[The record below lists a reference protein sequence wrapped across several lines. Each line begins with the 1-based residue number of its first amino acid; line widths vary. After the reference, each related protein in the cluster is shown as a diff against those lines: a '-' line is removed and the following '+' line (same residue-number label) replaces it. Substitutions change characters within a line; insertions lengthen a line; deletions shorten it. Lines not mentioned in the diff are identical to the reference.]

1 MLFLLCLMF
10 FTTVSLFVIGLSMR
24 PASIVLLRDRIQHLA
39 QPTTG
44 GPASVIQQELGAPLS
59 ERVIRPVLLQLA
71 RLITRLTPE
80 GQTDV
85 LQQRLDAAGNPPRL
99 GVREFLGLRVL
110 SAVGG
115 FFVALLVYRLM
126 LTVSTPI
133 ALLCALLTLM
143 MGVLLPDYMLQQAI
157 GRRQYQIRK
166 SLPDILDLL
175 IVSVEAGLGFDG
187 AMAKVVE
194 KMKGPFPQELRRVLQ
209 EMQLGKARTPA
220 LKDMA
225 ARVHV
230 QEVSTFVAAIYQ
242 ADQLGVSMAKVLHV
256 QADTMRVARSQR
268 IREMAAKLPV
278 KMLFPL
284 VFFIFPAIFVIIIG
298 PGVISIMKAL
308 VINGMGGPPS
318 HTP

>member
-1 MLFLLCLMF
+1 MLFA
-10 FTTVSLFVIGLSMR
+10 TIILFLIGLSMR
-24 PASIVLLRDRIQHLA
+24 PAGVALLHHRVQHLT
-39 QPTTG
+39 QPVTG
-44 GPASVIQQELGAPLS
+44 TVSVIQQELGAPLS
-59 ERVIRPVLLQLA
+59 ERVIRPILLQLA
-71 RLITRLTPE
+71 RLITRLTPQ
-80 GQTDV
+80 GQTDS
-85 LQQRLDAAGNPPRL
+85 LQQRLDTAGNPPRL

-110 SAVGG
+110 SAGGG
-115 FFVALLVYRLM
+115 FLFAVVIYRLM
-126 LTVSTPI
+126 LTISTPV
-133 ALLCALLTLM
+133 ALLCSFLVLL
-143 MGVLLPDYMLQQAI
+143 MGILLPDYLLQQAI

-194 KMKGPFPQELRRVLQ
+194 KMKGPFPEELRRVLQ

-225 ARVHV
+225 VRV
-230 QEVSTFVAAIYQ
+230 QISEVSTFVAAIYQ

-284 VFFIFPAIFVIIIG
+284 ILFIFPAIFVIIIG
-298 PGVISIMKAL
+298 PGVISIINTL
-308 VINGMGGPPS
+308 VLNGMGGPP
-318 HTP
+318 PPPGP

>member
-1 MLFLLCLMF
+1 MLLLLCLMVF
-10 FTTVSLFVIGLSMR
+10 STVMLFVIGLTMR
-24 PASIVLLRDRIQHLA
+24 PAGMVFLRDRMQHLT
-39 QPTTG
+39 QPMTG
-44 GPASVIQQELGAPLS
+44 TVSVIQQELGAPLS
-59 ERVIRPVLLQLA
+59 ERVVRPVLLQLA
-71 RLITRLTPE
+71 RLIARLTPQ

-85 LQQRLDAAGNPPRL
+85 LYQRMDAAGNPPHL

-110 SAVGG
+110 SAAGG
-115 FFVALLVYRLM
+115 FLLGVVMYR
-126 LTVSTPI
+126 
-133 ALLCALLTLM
+133 LM
-143 MGVLLPDYMLQQAI
+143 MGVSTPVALLCGLLVLLMGVMLPDFLLQQAI
-157 GRRQYQIRK
+157 GRRQYLIRK

-194 KMKGPFPQELRRVLQ
+194 KMKGPFPMELRRVLQ

-225 ARVHV
+225 ARVQV
-230 QEVSTFVAAIYQ
+230 SEVSTFVAAIYQ

-256 QADTMRVARSQR
+256 QAETMRIARSQR

-298 PGVISIMKAL
+298 PGVISIMRTL
-308 VINGMGGPPS
+308 VLSGMGGPPPPPS
-318 HTP
+318 

>member
-1 MLFLLCLMF
+1 MLLILCLMF
-10 FTTVSLFVIGLSMR
+10 FTTVLLFVIGLSMQS
-24 PASIVLLRDRIQHLA
+24 ASMVLLRDRIHHLA
-39 QPTTG
+39 QPTS
-44 GPASVIQQELGAPLS
+44 GPASVIHQELGAPLS
-59 ERVIRPVLLQLA
+59 ERVIRPILRQFA
-71 RLITRLTPE
+71 RLISRMTPQ
-80 GQTDV
+80 GQTDT
-85 LQQRLDAAGNPPRL
+85 LQQRLDAAGNPPYL
-99 GVREFLGLRVL
+99 GVKEFLGLRVI
-110 SAVGG
+110 SAAGG
-115 FFVALLVYRLM
+115 FFGALLIHRLMIGVSVPVALTCGLLVL
-126 LTVSTPI
+126 V
-133 ALLCALLTLM
+133 
-143 MGVLLPDYMLQQAI
+143 MGVLLPDYLLQQAI

-187 AMAKVVE
+187 AMARVVE
-194 KMKGPFPQELRRVLQ
+194 KMKGPFPQELCRVLQ
-209 EMQLGKARTPA
+209 EMQVGKARTPA

-225 ARVHV
+225 ARVQV

-298 PGVISIMKAL
+298 PGVMSIMDAL
-308 VINGMGGPPS
+308 VLNGMGGAPP
-318 HTP
+318 PPP

>member
-1 MLFLLCLMF
+1 ML
-10 FTTVSLFVIGLSMR
+10 FTTVALFMIGLSMQ
-24 PASIVLLRDRIQHLA
+24 PAALARLHDRVQHLTQSA
-39 QPTTG
+39 APA
-44 GPASVIQQELGAPLS
+44 ASVIQQELGAPLS
-59 ERVIRPVLLQLA
+59 ERVIRPFLLQLA
-71 RLITRLTPE
+71 RLITRLTPQ
-80 GQTDV
+80 GQTDT

-110 SAVGG
+110 SAAGG
-115 FFVALLVYRLM
+115 FLFAVAVYRLM
-126 LTVSTPI
+126 LTISIPV
-133 ALLCALLTLM
+133 ALLCSLLVLLM
-143 MGVLLPDYMLQQAI
+143 GIILPDYMLQQTI

-194 KMKGPFPQELRRVLQ
+194 KMKGPFPQELRRVLL

-225 ARVHV
+225 ARVQV
-230 QEVSTFVAAIYQ
+230 SEVSTFVAAIYQ

-308 VINGMGGPPS
+308 VLNGMGAPPPVPGP
-318 HTP
+318 

>member
-1 MLFLLCLMF
+1 MILILCVMF
-10 FTTVSLFVIGLSMR
+10 FATVALFVIGLSMR
-24 PASIVLLRDRIQHLA
+24 PAHLAALHSRVQHLTQSSA
-39 QPTTG
+39 PA
-44 GPASVIQQELGAPLS
+44 ASVIQQELGAPLS
-59 ERVIRPVLLQLA
+59 ERVIRPILLQLA
-71 RLITRLTPE
+71 RLITRLTPK
-80 GQTDV
+80 GQTDT
-85 LQQRLDAAGNPPRL
+85 LQERLDAAGNPPRL

-110 SAVGG
+110 SAAGG
-115 FFVALLVYRLM
+115 FLFAAVLYRVM
-126 LTVSTPI
+126 LTVSVPI
-133 ALLCALLTLM
+133 ALLCSLLMLLI
-143 MGVLLPDYMLQQAI
+143 GVILPDYLLQQAI

-194 KMKGPFPQELRRVLQ
+194 KMKGPFPQELHRVLL
-209 EMQLGKARTPA
+209 EMQMGKARTPA

-225 ARVHV
+225 ARVQV
-230 QEVSTFVAAIYQ
+230 SEVATFVAAIYQ

-284 VFFIFPAIFVIIIG
+284 VFFIFPAVFVIIIG

-308 VINGMGGPPS
+308 VFNGMGG
-318 HTP
+318 H

>member
-1 MLFLLCLMF
+1 MLFA
-10 FTTVSLFVIGLSMR
+10 TVALFVLGLSMR
-24 PASIVLLRDRIQHLA
+24 PASVVLLRDRIQHLA
-39 QPTTG
+39 QPNTSG
-44 GPASVIQQELGAPLS
+44 AASVIQQELGAPLS
-59 ERVIRPVLLQLA
+59 ERVIRPILLQLA
-71 RLITRLTPE
+71 GLITRLTPE

-85 LQQRLDAAGNPPRL
+85 IQQRLDAAGNPPRL

-115 FFVALLVYRLM
+115 FFAALLIYKLM

-133 ALLCALLTLM
+133 ALVCALLVLL
-143 MGVLLPDYMLQQAI
+143 MGVILPDYMLQQAI

-225 ARVHV
+225 SRVQV
-230 QEVSTFVAAIYQ
+230 QEVSTFVAAVYQ

-284 VFFIFPAIFVIIIG
+284 ILFIFPAIFVIIIG
-298 PGVISIMKAL
+298 PGVISIMNQL
-308 VINGMGGPPS
+308 VF
-318 HTP
+318 HTTHTQ

>member
-1 MLFLLCLMF
+1 MILILCVMF
-10 FTTVSLFVIGLSMR
+10 FTTVALFIIGLSMQ
-24 PASIVLLRDRIQHLA
+24 PAAMARLYDRMQHLTQSA
-39 QPTTG
+39 APA
-44 GPASVIQQELGAPLS
+44 ASVIQQELGAPLS
-59 ERVIRPVLLQLA
+59 ERVIRPVLLQLS
-71 RLITRLTPE
+71 RLIARLTPQ
-80 GQTDV
+80 GQTDT
-85 LQQRLDAAGNPPRL
+85 LQERLDAAGNPPRL

-110 SAVGG
+110 SAAGG
-115 FFVALLVYRLM
+115 FLFAVVVYRLM
-126 LTVSTPI
+126 LTISIPV
-133 ALLCALLTLM
+133 ALLCSLLVLLM
-143 MGVLLPDYMLQQAI
+143 GIILPDYMLQQAI

-194 KMKGPFPQELRRVLQ
+194 KMKGPFPQELRRVLL

-225 ARVHV
+225 ARVQV
-230 QEVSTFVAAIYQ
+230 GEVSTFVAAIYQ

-308 VINGMGGPPS
+308 VLNGMGAPPPVPGP
-318 HTP
+318 

>member
-1 MLFLLCLMF
+1 MILLFCLML
-10 FTTVSLFVIGLSMR
+10 FTTVLLFVVGMTMR
-24 PASIVLLRDRIQHLA
+24 PAGIVMLQHRIQHLA
-39 QPTTG
+39 QPVTE
-44 GPASVIQQELGAPLS
+44 AVSVIEQEIGAPFS
-59 ERVIRPVLLQLA
+59 ERVVRPLLLQLS
-71 RLITRLTPE
+71 RLITRLTPK
-80 GQTDV
+80 GQTDS

-110 SAVGG
+110 AAAGG
-115 FFVALLVYRLM
+115 FLFAVVVYRL
-126 LTVSTPI
+126 LSAVSTPV
-133 ALLCALLTLM
+133 ALFCGLLVLLM
-143 MGVLLPDYMLQQAI
+143 GILLPDYMLQQAI

-166 SLPDILDLL
+166 LLPDILDLL

-209 EMQLGKARTPA
+209 EMQMGKARTPA

-230 QEVSTFVAAIYQ
+230 GEVSTFVAAIYQ

-308 VINGMGGPPS
+308 VLNGMGGTPPPG
-318 HTP
+318 T

>member
-1 MLFLLCLMF
+1 MLFLLCLMLF
-10 FTTVSLFVIGLSMR
+10 ATVSLFVIGLSMR
-24 PASIVLLRDRIQHLA
+24 PASVVLLRDRIQHLA
-39 QPTTG
+39 QPHTSG
-44 GPASVIQQELGAPLS
+44 AASVIQQELGAPLS
-59 ERVIRPVLLQLA
+59 ERVIRPILLQLA

-85 LQQRLDAAGNPPRL
+85 IQQRLDAAGNPPRL

-115 FFVALLVYRLM
+115 FFAALLVYKLM

-133 ALLCALLTLM
+133 ALLCALLVLL
-143 MGVLLPDYMLQQAI
+143 MGVILPDYMLQQAI

-225 ARVHV
+225 SRVQV
-230 QEVSTFVAAIYQ
+230 QEVSTFVAAVYQ

-284 VFFIFPAIFVIIIG
+284 VLFIFPAIFVIIIG
-298 PGVISIMKAL
+298 PGVISIMNQL
-308 VINGMGGPPS
+308 VF
-318 HTP
+318 HTTHTQ

>member
-1 MLFLLCLMF
+1 MILLLCVMF
-10 FTTVSLFVIGLSMR
+10 FTTVLLFFIGLSMR
-24 PASIVLLRDRIQHLA
+24 PASLVLIQDRMQHLA
-39 QPTTG
+39 QPLNATV
-44 GPASVIQQELGAPLS
+44 SVIQQEIGAPFS
-59 ERVIRPVLLQLA
+59 ERVVRPVLLQLA
-71 RLITRLTPE
+71 RLIMRLTPE

-110 SAVGG
+110 SAASG
-115 FFVALLVYRLM
+115 FLFAVVVYRLM
-126 LTVSTPI
+126 LSVSTPVAVI
-133 ALLCALLTLM
+133 CGLLVLL
-143 MGVLLPDYMLQQAI
+143 MGVILPDYLLQQAI

-166 SLPDILDLL
+166 LLPDILDLL

-194 KMKGPFPQELRRVLQ
+194 KMKGPFPQELCRVLQ
-209 EMQLGKARTPA
+209 EMQVGKARTPA

-225 ARVHV
+225 ARVQI

-298 PGVISIMKAL
+298 PGVISIIYSFVL
-308 VINGMGGPPS
+308 NGMNAPPPMGP
-318 HTP
+318 

>member
-1 MLFLLCLMF
+1 MILILLVMF
-10 FTTVSLFVIGLSMR
+10 FTTVLLFFIGLSMQS
-24 PASIVLLRDRIQHLA
+24 AGVVLIQDRVQHLV
-39 QPTTG
+39 QPLTSTV
-44 GPASVIQQELGAPLS
+44 SVIQQEIGAPFS
-59 ERVIRPVLLQLA
+59 ERVVRPILLQLG
-71 RLITRLTPE
+71 RLLSSLTPE
-80 GQTDV
+80 GQTDT

-110 SAVGG
+110 SAAGG
-115 FFVALLVYRLM
+115 FLFAVVVYRLM
-126 LTVSTPI
+126 LSVSTPVAI
-133 ALLCALLTLM
+133 LCGMLVLL
-143 MGVLLPDYMLQQAI
+143 MGILLPDYLLQQAI

-225 ARVHV
+225 ARVQV

-256 QADTMRVARSQR
+256 QAETMRIARSQR

-308 VINGMGGPPS
+308 VLNGMGAPP
-318 HTP
+318 PVNP

>member
-1 MLFLLCLMF
+1 MLFLLCVMTF
-10 FTTVSLFVIGLSMR
+10 ATVALFVIGLSMR
-24 PASIVLLRDRIQHLA
+24 PASVVILRDRMQSLA
-39 QPTTG
+39 QTFSPA
-44 GPASVIQQELGAPLS
+44 ASVIDQEMGQPLS
-59 ERVIRPVLLQLA
+59 ERVIRPILLGFSRVIA
-71 RLITRLTPE
+71 RLTPQ
-80 GQTDV
+80 GQTDS
-85 LQQRLDAAGNPPRL
+85 LYQRLEAAGNPPYL
-99 GVREFLGLRVL
+99 GVKEFLGLRVL
-110 SAVGG
+110 SACGG
-115 FFVALLVYRLM
+115 FFVALLMYRLM
-126 LTVSTPI
+126 LAVSTPI
-133 ALLCALLTLM
+133 ATLCGLLVLA
-143 MGVLLPDYMLQQAI
+143 MGVMLPDYLLNQAI

-166 SLPDILDLL
+166 SLPDIIDLL

-225 ARVHV
+225 ARVQV
-230 QEVSTFVAAIYQ
+230 SEVSTFVAAIYQ

-298 PGVISIMKAL
+298 PGVISIMKTL
-308 VINGMGGPPS
+308 VFSNVAAPP
-318 HTP
+318 PPP

>member
-1 MLFLLCLMF
+1 MF
-10 FTTVSLFVIGLSMR
+10 FTTVLLFVIGLSMR
-24 PASIVLLRDRIQHLA
+24 PASLVIIQDRVQHLA
-39 QPTTG
+39 QPFNATV
-44 GPASVIQQELGAPLS
+44 SVIQQEIGAPFS
-59 ERVIRPVLLQLA
+59 ERVVRPVLVQLS
-71 RLITRLTPE
+71 RLVMRLTPE

-110 SAVGG
+110 SAAGG
-115 FFVALLVYRLM
+115 FLCAVVVYRLM
-126 LTVSTPI
+126 LSVSTPVAI
-133 ALLCALLTLM
+133 ICGLLVLV

-166 SLPDILDLL
+166 LLPDILDLL

-194 KMKGPFPQELRRVLQ
+194 KMKGPFPQELCRVLQ
-209 EMQLGKARTPA
+209 EMQMGKARTPA

-225 ARVHV
+225 ARVQV

-298 PGVISIMKAL
+298 PGVISIIYSFVL
-308 VINGMGGPPS
+308 NGMNTPP
-318 HTP
+318 PMGQ

>member
-1 MLFLLCLMF
+1 MLLILCLML
-10 FTTVSLFVIGLSMR
+10 FTTVLLFVIGLSMQSAR
-24 PASIVLLRDRIQHLA
+24 VLLLRDRIQHLS
-39 QPTTG
+39 QPMS

-59 ERVIRPVLLQLA
+59 DRVIRPILVQFS
-71 RLITRLTPE
+71 RLISRMTPQ
-80 GQTDV
+80 GQTDN
-85 LQQRLDAAGNPPRL
+85 LHQRLDAAGNPPYL
-99 GVREFLGLRVL
+99 GVKEFLGLRVL
-110 SAVGG
+110 SAAGG
-115 FFVALLVYRLM
+115 FFGALLLYKIM
-126 LTVSTPI
+126 LTVSVLI
-133 ALLCALLTLM
+133 AVICGLLVLV
-143 MGVLLPDYMLQQAI
+143 MGVLLPDYLLQQAI

-187 AMAKVVE
+187 AMARVVE
-194 KMKGPFPQELRRVLQ
+194 KMKGPFPQELCRVLQ
-209 EMQLGKARTPA
+209 EMQVGKARTPA

-225 ARVHV
+225 ARVQL

-298 PGVISIMKAL
+298 PGVMSIMDAL
-308 VINGMGGPPS
+308 VLNGMGGPP
-318 HTP
+318 PPPP

>member
-1 MLFLLCLMF
+1 MILLLCLML
-10 FTTVSLFVIGLSMR
+10 FTTVLLFVLGMTMR
-24 PASIVLLRDRIQHLA
+24 PAGIVMLQNRIQHLA
-39 QPTTG
+39 HPVTETV
-44 GPASVIQQELGAPLS
+44 SVIEQEIGAPFS
-59 ERVIRPVLLQLA
+59 ERVVRPLLLQLS
-71 RLITRLTPE
+71 RLIARMTPK
-80 GQTDV
+80 GQTDT

-99 GVREFLGLRVL
+99 GVSEFLGLRVV
-110 SAVGG
+110 SAAGG
-115 FFVALLVYRLM
+115 FLFAVVVYRLM
-126 LTVSTPI
+126 LLVSMPV
-133 ALLCALLTLM
+133 ALLCALLVLLM
-143 MGVLLPDYMLQQAI
+143 GILLPDYMLQQAI

-166 SLPDILDLL
+166 LLPDILDLL

-209 EMQLGKARTPA
+209 EMQMGKARTPA

-225 ARVHV
+225 ARVQV
-230 QEVSTFVAAIYQ
+230 SEVSTFVAAIYQ

-308 VINGMGGPPS
+308 VLNGMGGTPPPG
-318 HTP
+318 T